1 MAEHTR
7 VIRPSGLSLLLVCP
21 GSWRMQQE
29 VPPVADSDEELEGQ
43 AAHLVAM
50 GVASK
55 RWEPRV
61 GDKFPHAGRDWEI
74 DDDMLDGALLYAE
87 EAQFHRDARY
97 EDPVDARYV
106 IPDCYGTPDY
116 WRAYEAAF
124 GVYAGADTRCETRIH
139 LKVVDYKYGFRHVE
153 VFENSQL
160 IAYALGVQG
169 RLQLPWDTPVCL
181 TIVQPRSYHHEGPVR
196 EWRETDG
203 QQLTLQHLYHY
214 ALHYIVPAVVEA
226 QCAEPRTI
234 SGPHCVDCQASHLFP
249 TYRKSTSNVLQYVG
263 KAQPEQMSPQAVGV
277 ELRLVKWAI
286 KMLEGRE
293 AGLKAH
299 AEACINA
306 GVQVPYWRMGS
317 APGRLAW
324 AEGFT
329 AEQRIA
335 WGMLFGVDLSKP
347 SQTITPTQAIKQKG
361 LAESVVHEYASR
373 PRGPI
378 KLIPDDEKQ
387 FRKAFGHAS
396 K

>member
-1 MAEHTR
+1 MEQHTR
-7 VIRPSGLSLLLVCP
+7 VIRPSGLGLILACP
-21 GSWRMQQE
+21 GSWLMQAQ
-29 VPPVADSDEELEGQ
+29 VPPTPDTDEELEGQ

-55 RWEPRV
+55 RWEPHV
-61 GDKFPHAGRDWEI
+61 GDKFRHAGRDWEI
-74 DDDMLDGALLYAE
+74 DDDMLDGALMYAE

-97 EDPVDARYV
+97 EDAVDVRHV

-116 WRAYEAAF
+116 WR
-124 GVYAGADTRCETRIH
+124 VIDTPVVPSNGLPWKPL

-153 VFENSQL
+153 VFENPQL
-160 IAYALGVQG
+160 IAYALGAQA
-169 RLQLPWDTPVCL
+169 RAQLPWETPVCL

-196 EWRETDG
+196 EWREIDG
-203 QQLTLQHLYHY
+203 QPLTLAHLYHY
-214 ALHYIVPAVVEA
+214 AVQHIIPAVGEA
-226 QCAEPRTI
+226 LLPEPRTV
-234 SGPHCVDCQASHLFP
+234 SGPHCVDCKASHMCP
-249 TYRKSTSNVLQYVG
+249 TYRKSTANVLQYVG
-263 KAQPEQMSPQAVGV
+263 KAQPERMSPQAVGV

-293 AGLKAH
+293 AGLRAH

-306 GVQVPYWRMGS
+306 GQQIPFWRMGS
-317 APGRLAW
+317 TPGRLAW
-324 AEGFT
+324 HEGFT

-335 WGMLFGVDLSKP
+335 WGHLFGVDLSKP
-347 SQTITPTQAIKQKG
+347 PQTVTPTQAIKQKG
-361 LAESVVHEYASR
+361 LAESTVHAYASR
-373 PRGPI
+373 PSGPI